1 MRGKPPRSRARS
13 DAPRPSFMQT
23 LQGLRQLHVLGLC
36 HRDFS
41 LENALLSSA
50 PAPAWLGGGLTAKII
65 DLGACEALPALPGQ
79 LLPRA
84 WPIRGE
90 AREGVRLWC
99 SRGYSVG
106 HCHVRLLP
114 QPLTQRERWPTTR
127 PRCTA
132 RRTMTGARL
141 TRGRWA
147 SASSSCLRATR
158 RTSSRTRRSASAS
171 AGRGGLYRKQ
181 GTAQRPRRPA
191 LSQVLR
197 RDSGRRHRRH
207 D

>member
-99 SRGYSVG
+99 SRGCGSVA
-106 HCHVRLLP
+106 
-114 QPLTQRERWPTTR
+114 REGVALMLER
-127 PRCTA
+127 A
-132 RRTMTGARL
+132 YDSGAREGTL
-141 TRGRWA
+141 WGTATCVCCPNHSRSGKGGL
-147 SASSSCLRATR
+147 LRAR
-158 RTSSRTRRSASAS
+158 DVPP
-171 AGRGGLYRKQ
+171 GGL
-181 GTAQRPRRPA
+181 
-191 LSQVLR
+191 
-197 RDSGRRHRRH
+197 
-207 D
+207 